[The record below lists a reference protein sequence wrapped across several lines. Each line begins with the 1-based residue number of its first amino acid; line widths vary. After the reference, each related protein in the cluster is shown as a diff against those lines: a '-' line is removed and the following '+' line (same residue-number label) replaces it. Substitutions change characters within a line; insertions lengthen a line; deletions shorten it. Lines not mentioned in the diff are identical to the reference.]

1 MNVNIAVR
9 PARSHGHGKR
19 FWLKALILAA
29 VSSASPGEP
38 LFLRANAQEF
48 PSRRIEIVAP
58 FPAGGSADLFA
69 RVVAQ
74 KISNFI
80 GHPVIIEP
88 KPGASGII
96 GTRSVIDAAPDG
108 YTLLSTSVV
117 SLLVPPSLAEP
128 RPFDPLK
135 DVSPITG
142 WRWCLHF
149 WWRIQIFTYI
159 RLPI

>member
-74 KISNFI
+74 KISNSI

-96 GTRSVIDAAPDG
+96 GTRSVIDAAPAV
-108 YTLLSTSVV
+108 TRSSRQA
-117 SLLVPPSLAEP
+117 SSRCWF
-128 RPFDPLK
+128 RPALQ
-135 DVSPITG
+135 S
-142 WRWCLHF
+142 RA
-149 WWRIQIFTYI
+149 RSI
-159 RLPI
+159 R

>member
-74 KISNFI
+74 KISNAI
-80 GHPVIIEP
+80 GYAQQCSRSHDAVVRVYDNAGNVIETHEQGRRKSLPV
-88 KPGASGII
+88 S
-96 GTRSVIDAAPDG
+96 
-108 YTLLSTSVV
+108 
-117 SLLVPPSLAEP
+117 
-128 RPFDPLK
+128 
-135 DVSPITG
+135 
-142 WRWCLHF
+142 
-149 WWRIQIFTYI
+149 
-159 RLPI
+159 